1 MVLVYFRGYGDWLT
15 DDNDGRPV
23 HLIKTEDRSTYIE
36 SSFFVGY
43 RFYRPCDLVEG
54 VFRLTDSDER
64 LYKIAGSL
72 SNIKISQLLPCRHYD
87 SAFTKMVDKGLLN
100 IDVLDHCYFKIVTNR
115 YNNARLRRRPELARE
130 GKFDYDLILYKTITD
145 ETESIYG
152 LITESVFNSSP
163 IRARNPIIRQTESLE
178 ILHDALDEIEKET
191 GKTPCAVD
199 LANYILSPSFKH
211 RNIKESSGREIRLS
225 SGKIVTKKNIESI
238 YRGTIFKKRQ
248 INTE

>member
-1 MVLVYFRGYGDWLT
+1 MVLVYYRGYGDWLT
-15 DDNDGRPV
+15 DDNDGQPI
-23 HLIKTEDRSTYIE
+23 HLIEAEDRGNYIE
-36 SSFFVGY
+36 SSFFAGY

-64 LYKIAGSL
+64 LYKITGSL
-72 SNIKISQLLPCRHYD
+72 SNIKISQLLPCHHHD

-100 IDVLDHCYFKIVTNR
+100 NDVFDCYFKIATNR
-115 YNNARLRRRPELARE
+115 YRNIQLRRKPELARE
-130 GKFDYDLILYKTITD
+130 GKLDYDLVLYKSITD

-152 LITESVFNSSP
+152 LITESVSSGSP
-163 IRARNPIIRQTESLE
+163 IKARNPILRQTESLE
-178 ILHDALDEIEKET
+178 ILHDALDELEKET

-211 RNIKESSGREIRLS
+211 RNIQNSTGREIRLS

-238 YRGTIFKKRQ
+238 YRDTIFKKRK